1 LKPKSGKKKN
11 KVVQNDIKTVIDESN
26 ELSDKTDS
34 IEKSKDENVNESI
47 EQKESLP
54 VSPSGDSDSFFIIKS
69 SSFIFINSLSSKSS
83 LRFFGV
89 EQRGDFDLDLFFFPE
104 LSVSSL
110 FKSNSSSL

>member
-54 VSPSGDSDSFFIIKS
+54 VKEKKKRTRKKKVLEKKAVEECNESGSHSFGGFHNLF
-69 SSFIFINSLSSKSS
+69 SFLQT
-83 LRFFGV
+83 RFTFW
-89 EQRGDFDLDLFFFPE
+89 RF
-104 LSVSSL
+104 
-110 FKSNSSSL
+110 